1 MVVEFAR
8 IGTDIVFHAVLLC
21 PIRIALDFA
30 DSRILVGHRNR
41 RGGLVRLTGRPVHRH
56 HPQVTFV
63 LVVRSIYYIVAFAYS
78 VEKVPVGYTQFV
90 TANCANVL
98 PELDA
103 RSLPVSC
110 EISCSIILEDI
121 DTEKLKK
128 IKLYSLVKNFL
139 LFTTKST

>member
-1 MVVEFAR
+1 MFKLAR

-21 PIRIALDFA
+21 TIGVALDLA
-30 DSRILVGHRNR
+30 DSGVLVGYRDR

-63 LVVRSIYYIVAFAYS
+63 LVVRSVYYIVAFAHS
-78 VEKVPVGYTQFV
+78 VEKVPVGYTQLV
-90 TANCANVL
+90 TANCANVR

-103 RSLPVSC
+103 QSLPASC
-110 EISCSIILEDI
+110 GISCSIILENI
-121 DTEKLKK
+121 DTEKLRK

-139 LFTTKST
+139 LFTTNST